1 MSHPSEQN
9 IVGHGEGAS
18 LAKNNLIRAV
28 ANTLDDGL
36 GAYSVNSQIS

>member
-9 IVGHGEGAS
+9 IVGDGESAS
-18 LAKNNLIRAV
+18 LAKNNLTRAV

-36 GAYSVNSQIS
+36 AVCSVNSQMT